1 MGKPLQPKKICS
13 QIGLC
18 TFDGVR
24 GVSMGIESV
33 VEESNSRSSGFRDNA
48 IVWMQNQLRQNQTQ
62 DIILR
67 YVNQVTSMRSDA
79 KPNGRICGRLQESFI
94 VSSMPK
100 VCFPI
105 GDKVFELAPEEV
117 NKTHQYHDI
126 AL

>member
-67 YVNQVTSMRSDA
+67 YVNQLCDRMPSPM
-79 KPNGRICGRLQESFI
+79 GESA
-94 VSSMPK
+94 VDCKSLS
-100 VCFPI
+100 
-105 GDKVFELAPEEV
+105 
-117 NKTHQYHDI
+117 
-126 AL
+126 